1 MKSTN
6 IQVGGDK
13 AHVAKYA
20 KVFDGR
26 KQPIRGLWECN
37 GRFYAQLKIE
47 DSLTGEKKTR
57 RIPLVDKD
65 GNVVQSRAEAVA
77 EMERLRVKRTD
88 GNLPVLRRTPVFSEY
103 AKSYIKASKAVSFS
117 TGSFLT
123 R

>member
-6 IQVGGDK
+6 IQVGGDT

-20 KVFDGR
+20 KVLDGR
-26 KQPIRGLWECN
+26 KQPIRGLWERN

-65 GNVVQSRAEAVA
+65 GNAVQSRAEAVA

-88 GNLPVLRRTPVFSEY
+88 GNLPVLRRTPVFNEY
-103 AKSYIKASKAVSFS
+103 AKSLSLIHI
-117 TGSFLT
+117 
-123 R
+123 